1 MVVGLVIPP
10 CGETPKH
17 QHHLPPV
24 DIPLRI
30 SIGAYKA
37 DVQRL
42 IPSFFPPPDVDGNI
56 PDGDHYDEAPAVEF
70 AKLAFA
76 EVFGRPPSDHTPGDF
91 VFQQVGFG
99 GEGKVGEAEE
109 VGYV

>member
-1 MVVGLVIPP
+1 MVVQLAIPP

-42 IPSFFPPPDVDGNI
+42 LPSLFPAPDVKWNI
-56 PDGDHYDEAPAVEF
+56 PDQNDYEEAPAVEF

-76 EVFGRPPSDHTPGDF
+76 EIFGRPPSDHTPGDF
-91 VFQQVGFG
+91 VLQQVGFG
-99 GEGKVGEAEE
+99 GEDKVGEAGEA
-109 VGYV
+109 GYV